1 MDIVNYAPEHVL
13 NTPGALQRQRN
24 NRFVAAFCFQ
34 NQKVYTGYEDG
45 LICSWDQDGNLI
57 CPLIGH
63 TNRIN
68 CIIATETSYIITTS
82 NDCTVRQ
89 WEYDTGLCMAVFK
102 FADPISVGRVSSTFN
117 MLFTAS
123 WDKMIRCID
132 LGENKVVKSF
142 IASKEAIK
150 CMQVTDTHIFVAG
163 CDPIIRAFN
172 IETGEA
178 LMFQGHKGWVYCLEI
193 KDDRMYSGGDDR
205 SIIIWNLNNQKVLEQ
220 LNGHENGVTSIA
232 FACGDL
238 YTGSFDHHVICW
250 DLADLEDRIS
260 EK

>member
-1 MDIVNYAPEHVL
+1 M
-13 NTPGALQRQRN
+13 
-24 NRFVAAFCFQ
+24 
-34 NQKVYTGYEDG
+34 
-45 LICSWDQDGNLI
+45 
-57 CPLIGH
+57 IGH

-205 SIIIWNLNNQKVLEQ
+205 SIIIWNLNN
-220 LNGHENGVTSIA
+220 
-232 FACGDL
+232 
-238 YTGSFDHHVICW
+238 
-250 DLADLEDRIS
+250 
-260 EK
+260 